1 MPTDEELAL
10 IDLAAATYRYA
21 GAREAV
27 MADRFGLSPT
37 RFWQKVHALRVR
49 GDVVA
54 VRAGECRRLTSLA
67 EARAAARGSSRSDL
81 RAFPSP

>member
-21 GAREAV
+21 GAREAA
-27 MADRFGLSPT
+27 MAEMGLTPT

-54 VRAGECRRLTSLA
+54 VRARECSRLTRLA
-67 EARAAARGSSRSDL
+67 EARAAARSR
-81 RAFPSP
+81 